1 MRKVIL
7 SLLISLMGFNLGGSL
22 VHADGMILPEALGP
36 DYLVVRSHHV
46 RVDIEDGHA
55 ITRVEQEFY
64 NPHPFPVGGRYLFP
78 VPPEAILSRFQATVD
93 GRLQAVTRQDQAT
106 TNAAL
111 YDVVAQRRDPSLL
124 QYADWES
131 LAFDLDLSPGGSR
144 QMSLEYEEVLAP
156 SGGLYRY
163 RYVLSTE
170 RYSSQPL
177 EEVSLTVNLRYSAGL
192 SGLYSPTHAV
202 TTERVAPGRAR
213 VTWEAQHVHPAQDFE
228 LFYAPA
234 EGGFGGG
241 LLTGRRDDGVPAG
254 GRLNDGWDHFLFL
267 FAPEAEPAR
276 EDVIPKDIVFV
287 IDRSGSMSGEKI
299 EQARDAL
306 HFILGQLNEGDCFS
320 VIGFD
325 HRLSIF
331 ADRLQ
336 PVEPQTL
343 ADARWFVDGLTA
355 EGNTDLDSALGAGL
369 DILGRGQRS
378 NASSMLVFLTDGL
391 PTAGIADEG
400 LIARSVR
407 RANARQE
414 SRLHVFGLGY
424 DVNTHLLDRLAADN
438 GGTGT
443 YVQPGENLEA
453 VLTRFYERIAHPVLT
468 DVEVE
473 FEGLEASHL
482 YPQEMPDMFRGS
494 SLLLSGRYRATQ
506 PTARVRVR
514 GQAGGVERE
523 YVYHFEIAQSGGHD
537 FVPRLWATRRVG
549 ELLDRVRV
557 EGESQALVDEIRQL
571 GLSYGLVT
579 PYTTFVIQ
587 AQVEGPASGANM
599 SLYANQAE
607 LNQAWGQTTVQARV
621 QNQLYQQAAQ
631 SNLASGANVVHNG
644 QHAVA
649 QVSSQNIDLSLLA
662 AQKEGDVPITP
673 EWIDRNVKIDRYVD
687 FGSEAYFAL
696 AGDPALRP
704 LLQSG
709 PNVIFAHQGQ
719 VYAVQDPE
727 GPDQSHTPDHP
738 PVGQT
743 TPEGSSLLNG
753 RPIILGLFS
762 WIGQV
767 LRQQP

>member
-1 MRKVIL
+1 MRKKIL
-7 SLLISLMGFNLGGSL
+7 ALLIGLLAFNLAASL
-22 VHADGMILPEALGP
+22 VYADGMILPEALGP

-93 GRLQAVTRQDQAT
+93 GRSQAVTRQDPAT

-124 QYADWES
+124 GYADWES
-131 LAFDLDLSPGGSR
+131 LAFDLDLPAGGSR
-144 QMSLEYEEVLAP
+144 HMNLEYEEVLAP

-177 EEVSLTVNLRYSAGL
+177 EEASLTVNLRSSSGL

-202 TTERVAPGRAR
+202 TTERVAPGQAR
-213 VTWEAQHVHPAQDFE
+213 VAWEAANVHPTQDFE

-241 LLTGRRDDGVPAG
+241 LLTGQREDSRG
-254 GRLNDGWDHFLFL
+254 DGWDHFLFI
-267 FAPEAEPAR
+267 FAPEAESTR
-276 EDVIPKDIVFV
+276 EDAIPKDIVFV
-287 IDRSGSMSGEKI
+287 IDRSGSMTGEKI
-299 EQARDAL
+299 KQARDAL
-306 HFILGQLNEGDCFS
+306 HFVLGQLNEDDRFS
-320 VIGFD
+320 VVGFD
-325 HRLSIF
+325 HRLSVF
-331 ADRLQ
+331 SDRLQ
-336 PVEPQTL
+336 PVEPGAL

-355 EGNTDLDSALGAGL
+355 DGNTDLDSALKVGL
-369 DILGRGQRS
+369 DILGRSQRS
-378 NASSMLVFLTDGL
+378 NASSILVFLTDGL
-391 PTAGIADEG
+391 PTAGITDGE
-400 LIARSVR
+400 LIARSVS

-414 SRLHVFGLGY
+414 SRLHVFGVGY

-438 GGTGT
+438 GGTVT
-443 YVQPGENLEA
+443 YVQPGENLEV
-453 VLTRFYERIAHPVLT
+453 VLTRFYERIAYPVLT
-468 DVEVE
+468 DVKVE
-473 FEGLEASHL
+473 FEGLEASHM
-482 YPQEMPDMFRGS
+482 YPQHMPDMFQGS
-494 SLLLSGRYRATQ
+494 SLLLSGRYRASQ
-506 PTARVRVR
+506 STATVRVR
-514 GQAGGVERE
+514 GRAGGVERE
-523 YVYHFEIAQSGGHD
+523 YAYQFYLGQSGGHD

-557 EGESQALVDEIRQL
+557 EGETQALVDEIRQL

-587 AQVEGPASGANM
+587 AQAEGPASEANM

-621 QNQLYQQAAQ
+621 QNQLYQAAAQ

-649 QVSSQNIDLSLLA
+649 QVASQNIDLSLLA
-662 AQKEGDVPITP
+662 DQKGGDVPVTR
-673 EWIDRNVKIDRYVD
+673 EWIDRNVKIDRYVE

-719 VYAVQDPE
+719 VYAIQDPE
-727 GPDQSHTPDHP
+727 GPDQSRTPDHP
-738 PVGQT
+738 PVGLT
-743 TPEGSSLLNG
+743 RPEGDSLPDG
-753 RPIILGLFS
+753 RPVLLGLFS
-762 WIGQV
+762 WISQV
-767 LRQQP
+767 LRQP